1 MGKFARVSVPAVASL
16 GAVLA
21 LCAPAGSGGRVMS
34 GPDGLLVLGTVGSRD
49 RSGAVTSERVLVADP
64 RDGTTRSQRLPAGT
78 LCTGVVRSGG
88 DGVVFP
94 SYSGR
99 PVVARTL
106 PLDLR
111 GQPRS
116 LGRAW
121 TPDRDRARLTVP
133 APPGTRPIPWISEA
147 LSPDG
152 RRLALAVRTSSGVRA
167 AIADLADGSWEI
179 VRGARVVG
187 YRSIAWSPSGR
198 WLVFTAGDRR
208 LMAWRS
214 PAEGAGEL
222 PVRVPGTIMSLATA
236 G

>member
-1 MGKFARVSVPAVASL
+1 M
-16 GAVLA
+16 
-21 LCAPAGSGGRVMS
+21 
-34 GPDGLLVLGTVGSRD
+34 LGTVGSRD

-64 RDGTTRSQRLPAGT
+64 RSGTTRSHRLPAGT

-99 PVVARTL
+99 RVVARTL

-121 TPDRDRARLTVP
+121 NPGRDRARLTVP
-133 APPGTRPIPWISEA
+133 APPGTRPIPWMGRA

-152 RRLALAVRTSSGVRA
+152 RRLGLAVRTSSGGRA
-167 AIADLADGSWEI
+167 A
-179 VRGARVVG
+179 
-187 YRSIAWSPSGR
+187 IAWSPSGR

-214 PAEGAGEL
+214 PAEGAVEL